1 MFKKV
6 ILAVAL
12 ALPFSALAQKFGIV
26 DLESVFQ
33 AMPETAAMQTQL
45 TDTSKKYEEE
55 FAKLQEEVN
64 KLYAEYQNIQNDAN
78 TPESIKE
85 RRIQEIQE
93 RAQKVDQF
101 RNTAQQDL
109 ARLQETLMVPIQTK
123 IQDAV
128 KAVGAE
134 GSYTFI
140 FPSDPGL
147 LLYTGND
154 VVDVTAQVR
163 TKLGL

>member
-1 MFKKV
+1 MFKK
-6 ILAVAL
+6 ILLAVAL
-12 ALPFSALAQKFGIV
+12 ALPFGALAQKFGTV
-26 DLESVFQ
+26 DLETLFQ

-45 TDTSKKYEEE
+45 TETSKKYEDE

-64 KLYAEYQNIQNDAN
+64 KLYADYQSIQNDAN

-101 RNTAQQDL
+101 RNTASQDL
-109 ARLQETLMVPIQTK
+109 QRLQETLMVPIQAK
-123 IQDAV
+123 ITDAI

-134 GSYTFI
+134 GGYTFI
-140 FPSDPGL
+140 LPNEQSL
-147 LLYTGND
+147 LLYTGA
-154 VVDVTAQVR
+154 DVTDITPAVR
-163 TKLGL
+163 TKLGI

>member
-12 ALPFSALAQKFGIV
+12 ALPFSALAQKFGVV

-64 KLYAEYQNIQNDAN
+64 KLYAEFQNIQNDAN

-109 ARLQETLMVPIQTK
+109 ARLQDTLMAPIQTK

-134 GSYTFI
+134 GSFTFI
-140 FPSDPGL
+140 FPNEQGL
-147 LLYTGND
+147 LLYMGT
-154 VVDVTAQVR
+154 DVTDVTSLVR
-163 TKLGL
+163 AKLGL